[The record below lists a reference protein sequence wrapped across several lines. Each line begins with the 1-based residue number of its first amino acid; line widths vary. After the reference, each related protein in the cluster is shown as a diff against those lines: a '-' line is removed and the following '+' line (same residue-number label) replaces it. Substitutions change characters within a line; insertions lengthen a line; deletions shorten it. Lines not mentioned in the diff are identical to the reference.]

1 MQSTIKEQMNTI
13 RNEFQL
19 STPKLLKIS
28 DAFLTDM
35 REKKMLR
42 MFNTFITPVKQVAD
56 GEYITIDFGGSNIRM
71 ALFQIQNQ
79 QATILH
85 ISKIRLHSRFKD
97 YTTAEYSL
105 KDIFDM
111 IAKHLSKIVNHQK
124 EYKLV
129 HTFSFAFVSSSKNN
143 AVLPNFTKGI
153 QLRLSPTQDI
163 NALLKQAFDDAKLKI
178 TPVAIINDTTS
189 TLVTGNFQNFLTD
202 IALIAGT
209 GHNSCFISATGEIV
223 NVESGYFSKDL
234 PLTQYDK
241 QLLSALSPEES
252 SQLFE
257 ILTAGKYM
265 SKVAQQILK
274 RFQMFHHVENISTS
288 VLSMAVDGKLR
299 IKYSREQKIMLRE
312 LGTILLERSAA
323 LTAAEIFAIVRFI
336 DPEFQKKHNVVF
348 DGSFYEKSDYF
359 RKRLDHKL
367 ELLFKSNAVKITHEL
382 IKDASSTGAAL
393 IAAEVT
399 EEKNR

>member
-1 MQSTIKEQMNTI
+1 MQSTLHEQIRKI
-13 RNEFQL
+13 RNEFRL
-19 STPKLLKIS
+19 STSELWRIS
-28 DAFLTDM
+28 DAFLADM
-35 REKKMLR
+35 QEKNMLR
-42 MFNTFITPVKQVAD
+42 MFNTFISPVKSVDD

-71 ALFQIQNQ
+71 ALFQVKNR
-79 QATILH
+79 QANILH
-85 ISKIRLHSRFKD
+85 ISKIRLRSRVKD
-97 YTTAEYSL
+97 YTTSDYSL
-105 KDIFDM
+105 KDIFDL
-111 IAKHLSKIVNHQK
+111 IAKQLSKIVDHKK

-153 QLRLSPTQDI
+153 QLRFSPTQDI
-163 NALLKQAFDDAKLKI
+163 NALLKQSFEEANLKI

-189 TLVTGNFQNFLTD
+189 SLVTGNFQNPQTD

-209 GHNSCFISATGEIV
+209 GHNSCFISASGEII
-223 NVESGYFSKDL
+223 NIESGYFAKNL
-234 PLTQYDK
+234 PLTKYDK
-241 QLLSALSPEES
+241 QLFSLLTPEEQT
-252 SQLFE
+252 QLFE

-265 SKVAQQILK
+265 SKIAQQILK
-274 RFQMFHHVENISTS
+274 ELNIFHHVDNISTS
-288 VLSMAVDGKLR
+288 VLSMAVDGRLR
-299 IKYSREQKIMLRE
+299 IKYSKEQKITLRE
-312 LGTILLERSAA
+312 LGMILMERSAA

-336 DPEFQKKHNVVF
+336 DPEFQRKHNIVF

-393 IAAEVT
+393 IAAE
-399 EEKNR
+399 K